1 MIKKQHKLKEMQY
14 TIGEVEGERFSNS
27 ISVFTFPLFGVP
39 VQISGR
45 GFLAIRRF
53 VKFENRATRHA
64 KKLARALQQASDA
77 ARDASIYFYLDPIP
91 QHYGK
96 KKQAASE
103 PPASTD

>member
-1 MIKKQHKLKEMQY
+1 MIKKQNKLKEMQY
-14 TIGEVEGERFSNS
+14 TLDGSSDKEFRNT

-91 QHYGK
+91 QHFGK